1 MNDTIHKEVT
11 IVIVLYEEKF
21 ELISRCLENIKNFNI
36 IIVDNAGNKKL
47 KKQIQK
53 QYKILNY
60 IINSKNLGY
69 SKAVNQGINLCLT
82 EYVFVFQADCIMNLE
97 NIDILIKAHKKYK
110 DCFLVSPTYY
120 DINSKLSY
128 NGGTLPERNLG
139 NEVINLEGDICVD
152 SIVTAAYLFKKKDM
166 IDIGLFD
173 ENFFIYFL
181 DSDFCRKV
189 KNQNKSIIQV
199 FNSKATHSHGSLKI
213 KNLFKKIFF
222 RHYHFTF
229 DELYYYFKI
238 KKHHEI
244 YGKLKEKIP
253 NYILKFLL
261 NIFILRFDKSIRYF
275 ALIIAFLKFKKFLM
289 NN

>member
-69 SKAVNQGINLCLT
+69 SKAINQGINLCLT

-244 YGKLKEKIP
+244 YGKLKKKIP